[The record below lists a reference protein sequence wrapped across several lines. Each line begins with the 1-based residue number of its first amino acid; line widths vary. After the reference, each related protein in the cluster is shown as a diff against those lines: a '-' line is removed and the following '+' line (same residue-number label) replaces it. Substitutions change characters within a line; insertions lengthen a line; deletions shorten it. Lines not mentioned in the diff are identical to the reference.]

1 MLLPDYAPA
10 FYPIAVLAILLA
22 GISKGGFGAAAGGLA
37 VPLMSIVIA
46 PPEAAGIML
55 PILCA
60 MDLFGVHAY
69 RGRWS
74 LRHLRI
80 LLPGGLIGIA
90 LGGIA
95 FGLLPVNMIR
105 LIVGCVAVLF
115 SLNKGLALTERLV
128 RRLALSERPPGP
140 LLGVMVLT
148 IGGIYVGAFT
158 PVESSG
164 IGAALVILIA
174 FLGGKLDWRSFRE
187 AVPDASLRP
196 LEASLSALAEGL
208 RERKLDFALTYDQ
221 GADAEG
227 LAFLP
232 LASLRPM
239 VVVGRDHPLADR
251 GAVSLSELAQEPYV
265 LFDAPGSSSYFQGL
279 LAEGGIAPPVAYA
292 STSMESVRSAV
303 AAGLGFTLLVMR
315 PPSDLTYDG
324 GAVRT
329 LALTDPLRPLT
340 VVLASRA
347 GGHASGV
354 TRQFADHAAAWFAA
368 RY

>member
-140 LLGVMVLT
+140 LLGVICGTLSGFTSTLAHAGGPPFALYIYSQKLDKTQIVATSALFFFVGNYIKLVPYFFLGQLNLSNLSTSLCFAPLAPLGVWLGVWLHHRISERTFFMVSYTLLF
-148 IGGIYVGAFT
+148 V
-158 PVESSG
+158 SG
-164 IGAALVILIA
+164 TKLIA
-174 FLGGKLDWRSFRE
+174 DAWR
-187 AVPDASLRP
+187 
-196 LEASLSALAEGL
+196 
-208 RERKLDFALTYDQ
+208 
-221 GADAEG
+221 
-227 LAFLP
+227 
-232 LASLRPM
+232 
-239 VVVGRDHPLADR
+239 
-251 GAVSLSELAQEPYV
+251 
-265 LFDAPGSSSYFQGL
+265 
-279 LAEGGIAPPVAYA
+279 
-292 STSMESVRSAV
+292 
-303 AAGLGFTLLVMR
+303 
-315 PPSDLTYDG
+315 
-324 GAVRT
+324 
-329 LALTDPLRPLT
+329 
-340 VVLASRA
+340 
-347 GGHASGV
+347 
-354 TRQFADHAAAWFAA
+354 
-368 RY
+368 